1 MFCSYLVLTGYFIL
15 FGLGLG
21 FTQDFKQDALIG
33 ELQKKSTSLV
43 MNLKSVVKTKESP
56 TKTTLFSQRDSTLQN
71 DEEDSSSKAVSQK
84 RKQDSFLV
92 EVQERA
98 EVHNRASSWLKN
110 SIKNPLIFLS
120 SLPSQRNSVES
131 LSAVF
136 TRCFLSGRRDWPKH

>member
-1 MFCSYLVLTGYFIL
+1 MVFCSYLVLTGYFIL

-21 FTQDFKQDALIG
+21 FTQDSKQDALIG

-98 EVHNRASSWLKN
+98 EVHNRASS
-110 SIKNPLIFLS
+110 
-120 SLPSQRNSVES
+120 
-131 LSAVF
+131 
-136 TRCFLSGRRDWPKH
+136 

>member
-21 FTQDFKQDALIG
+21 FTQDSKQDALIG

-43 MNLKSVVKTKESP
+43 MNLRSVVKTKESP

-84 RKQDSFLV
+84 RKQDAFLV

-98 EVHNRASSWLKN
+98 EVHNRASSRSKN
-110 SIKNPLIFLS
+110 NIKSPLIIPS

-136 TRCFLSGRRDWPKH
+136 TRCFLLGRRDWLKH